1 MQLFPEL
8 NTTCPHYRLFIE
20 LTITQH
26 EEGAHMGRLTSIRV
40 SEPSIVQFP
49 RVYFEEHL
57 DVIGES
63 RDDLSVE
70 TSTFLIEE
78 TRISER

>member
-1 MQLFPEL
+1 
-8 NTTCPHYRLFIE
+8 
-20 LTITQH
+20 
-26 EEGAHMGRLTSIRV
+26 MGRLTSIRV